1 MNKKLIAIIAAIVVI
16 IGVVVVVGITLGKG
30 KSTDNNATDNNTKEV
45 KLSVTG
51 KEQPFAVAIKFPT
64 KEVEDEVVADCET
77 EEKYSSVKFKNDK
90 ITIEVKLDSYV
101 YNTYDE
107 YEAKYGDKETNY
119 TNYVEYLEDADFDNK
134 KGAQKNFQKTKIAG
148 LEAVAYEYNNSMI
161 YVLNNS
167 NFYKKRL
174 FKIVITSN
182 DKSTKIS
189 DLLEDKEV
197 KDIVDSIKV
206 SDYIK

>member
-1 MNKKLIAIIAAIVVI
+1 MNKKIIAIIAAIVVI
-16 IGVVVVVGITLGKG
+16 IGIVVVGITLGKG
-30 KSTDNNATDNNTKEV
+30 KSTDNNTKEV

-51 KEQPFAVAIKFPT
+51 KEQPFSVSINFPT

-119 TNYVEYLEDADFDNK
+119 TNYVEYLEDADFDDK
-134 KGAQKNFQKTKIAG
+134 KGDQKNFQKTKIAG
-148 LEAVAYEYNNSMI
+148 LEAVAYKYNNSMV

-206 SDYIK
+206 SDYIKEN